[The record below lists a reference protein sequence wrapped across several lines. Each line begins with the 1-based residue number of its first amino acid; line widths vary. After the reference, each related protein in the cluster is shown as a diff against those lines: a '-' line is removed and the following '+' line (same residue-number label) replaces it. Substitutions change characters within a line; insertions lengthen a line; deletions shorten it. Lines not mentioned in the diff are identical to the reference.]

1 MKKLKKSMAILLA
14 GIMLFSIFSVS
25 VSAEEMTVSDIVKA
39 YHSLLKETAEK
50 HKLIQV
56 KEDYEYEFAADLSG
70 LSGLDLKLT
79 EELFTAVDNLEVLDD
94 GVYYYNGVSGEYEDP
109 AESEFYETFNVADY
123 LEWGYEVESAVYS
136 NNTIVIEIVGADEYY
151 ESMTITVELAD
162 GNVIKKITEETYSEM
177 PAESLIKKIPFTVV
191 FETKNAYTLTYE
203 EVPATSLTLSETS
216 FTLGYEGVAEITY
229 TVGPDDASFKDVYVS
244 DVYNENYEIVAWAYE
259 ENGKIIIEAV
269 NEGTGIME
277 VYTVSGDI
285 LATCEITVEYTFWDR
300 IRSIFDSILSWF
312 GFGWWF

>member
-1 MKKLKKSMAILLA
+1 MKKTRKLLAILLT
-14 GIMLFSIFSVS
+14 GVMLFSIFAISA
-25 VSAEEMTVSDIVKA
+25 SAEEMTASEVVKL
-39 YHSLLKETAEK
+39 YHSILKEIAEK

-56 KEDYEYEFAADLSG
+56 SEDYKYNFEVDLSD

-79 EELFTAVDNLEVLDD
+79 EDLFDVVDDLDVLDD
-94 GVYYYNGVSGEYEDP
+94 GIYYYSGVLGEYEDP
-109 AESEFYETFNVADY
+109 AESEIYETYNVADY
-123 LEWGYEVESAVYS
+123 LEWGYEVKTASYS
-136 NNTIVIEIVGADEYY
+136 NNTIEIVIESSEEYY
-151 ESMTITVELAD
+151 ESMIITVELED
-162 GNVIKKITEETYSEM
+162 GNVIKTITEETYSEI

-191 FETKNAYTLTYE
+191 FETKNTYTLTYE

-216 FTLGYEGVAEITY
+216 VTLGYEGIAEITY
-229 TVGPDDASFKDVYVS
+229 AVGPDDASFKDVYVS

-300 IRSIFDSILSWF
+300 IRSIFDSILLWF